1 MGETDC
7 QKRGKW
13 DKMGDT
19 EGSKVS
25 DVILV
30 SQHSVVDLFLRLN
43 GKGNFKQ
50 NPDLETRSLCWQHTG
65 IWI

>member
-1 MGETDC
+1 
-7 QKRGKW
+7 
-13 DKMGDT
+13 MGDT
-19 EGSKVS
+19 EGGKVS

-30 SQHSVVDLFLRLN
+30 SQHSVMDLFLRLN